1 MIKKISKFFKGLIK
15 KDKNVIFQGSDWKDY
30 SDFEFKWLE
39 IVLTKNI
46 IKKEDILSL
55 LKKFKIKF
63 LEKNWEDCV
72 RAEEMGNVLINDVP
86 KKELWLEVTDILSK
100 KYADKLNFDEAY
112 KIWGEL
118 SNYSRDDLSK
128 IYKEISTNKDS
139 SDFVN
144 DKNFSENEES
154 AKEFLI
160 SFIIEEFC
168 KISKEEAID
177 IIKEASF

>member
-15 KDKNVIFQGSDWKDY
+15 KDNNVIFHGSDWKDY
-30 SDFEFKWLE
+30 SDFEFEWLE
-39 IVLTKNI
+39 IILTKNI

-63 LEKNWEDCV
+63 LEENWEDCV
-72 RAEEMGNVLINDVP
+72 STEEMGNVLINDVP
-86 KKELWLEVTDILSK
+86 KKELWLGVTDILSK

-112 KIWGEL
+112 KIWGKL

-128 IYKEISTNKDS
+128 IYKEISKNKDS

-144 DKNFSENEES
+144 DKNFSENEEFV
-154 AKEFLI
+154 KGFLM
-160 SFIIEEFC
+160 SFIIEELC
-168 KISKEEAID
+168 KISKKEAI
-177 IIKEASF
+177 KLLEK